1 MRIFLLIMSFCFLL
15 GSCNSKVDITESSQ
29 LSYELEKVV
38 DHDGIIW
45 SIEFLD
51 NENIIFTDKEGQI
64 YTFNGSE
71 KNEIEGAPEI
81 YLNRQGGLMDIQL
94 HPDFQDNNTLYI
106 TYAKKLDDNGG
117 NTTVARAKFNGNSL
131 VDLEDIFVSK
141 QSSEKGYHWG
151 SRIAFDKAGHLYFGI
166 GDRGSRDINPQ
177 DLYRDGGK
185 VFRIND
191 DGSIPSDNPY
201 VDKIGI
207 NPAIYSYGHRNPQGI
222 FYHPGTDE
230 IWTNEHGPRGGDEI
244 NIIEPLKNYG
254 WPVISYGINYDS
266 TIFTDLTAMNGME
279 QPLYYWVP
287 SIAPSCFEYLDS
299 DVYDGWNGS
308 LLVGSLNY
316 GYLERLT
323 TNIFGK
329 VNYREKIAPEIGRV
343 RDVKVSPDGYIHF
356 AVEKDGICQPTRL
369 VDCSPPESPPGA
381 PAQIFYHAWTIRP

>member
-1 MRIFLLIMSFCFLL
+1 MRRLSVITPFFLLFFVA
-15 GSCNSKVDITESSQ
+15 CNTKIELSENSE
-29 LSYELEKVV
+29 LSYEIEKVLE
-38 DHDGIIW
+38 HDGIIW
-45 SIEFLD
+45 SLEFID
-51 NENIIFTDKEGQI
+51 DDNIIFTDKAGQI
-64 YTFNGSE
+64 FIYNGSE
-71 KNEIEGAPEI
+71 KSEVLGGPEI
-81 YLNRQGGLMDIQL
+81 YLNKQGGLMDIQL
-94 HPDFQDNNTLYI
+94 HPNFKKNNLLYI
-106 TYAKKLDDNGG
+106 SYAKKLDENGG
-117 NTTVARAKFNGNSL
+117 NTTIAKAKFNGNSL
-131 VDLEDIFVSK
+131 EALEDIFVSE

-151 SRIAFDKAGHLYFGI
+151 SRIAFDKEGHLFFGI

-207 NPAIYSYGHRNPQGI
+207 NPAIYSFGHRNPQGI
-222 FYHPGTDE
+222 FYHPESDE

-244 NIIEPLKNYG
+244 NIIEREKNYG

-266 TIFTDLTAMNGME
+266 TIFTDLTKKEGME

-299 DVYDGWNGS
+299 DNYGDWKGS

-323 TNIFGK
+323 LNVFGK
-329 VNYREKIAPEIGRV
+329 VNYREKIAPGVGRV
-343 RDVKVSPDGYIHF
+343 RDVKVSPSGFIHI
-356 AVEKDGICQPTRL
+356 AVEKDGIYKIVPQ
-369 VDCSPPESPPGA
+369 
-381 PAQIFYHAWTIRP
+381 

>member
-1 MRIFLLIMSFCFLL
+1 MRRLSVFTPLFLLFFVA
-15 GSCNSKVDITESSQ
+15 CNTKIELTETSE
-29 LSYELEKVV
+29 LSYEIEKVV
-38 DHDGIIW
+38 EHDGIIW

-51 NENIIFTDKEGQI
+51 DNNIIFTDKAGQI
-64 YTFNGSE
+64 FKYNGSE
-71 KNEIEGAPEI
+71 KSEVLGGPEI

-94 HPDFQDNNTLYI
+94 HPDFNDNNTLYI
-106 TYAKKLDDNGG
+106 TYAKKLDENGG
-117 NTTVARAKFNGNSL
+117 NTTIARAKLNGNSL

-141 QSSEKGYHWG
+141 QSSEKGTHWG
-151 SRIAFDKAGHLYFGI
+151 SRIAFDKEGHLYFGI

-191 DGSIPSDNPY
+191 DGSIPLDNPY

-222 FYHPGTDE
+222 FYHPETDE

-266 TIFTDLTAMNGME
+266 TIFTDLTAKNGME
-279 QPLYYWVP
+279 QPLYHWVP

-299 DVYDGWNGS
+299 DVYDGWSGS

-329 VNYREKIAPEIGRV
+329 VNYREKIASDIGRV
-343 RDVKVSPDGYIHF
+343 RDIKVSPDGYIHL
-356 AVEKDGICQPTRL
+356 AVEKDGIYRIIPQ
-369 VDCSPPESPPGA
+369 
-381 PAQIFYHAWTIRP
+381 

>member
-1 MRIFLLIMSFCFLL
+1 MRIFLFIMSFCFLL

-64 YTFNGSE
+64 YTYNGSE

-106 TYAKKLDDNGG
+106 TYAKKLDENGG

-244 NIIEPLKNYG
+244 NIIKPLKNYG
-254 WPVISYGINYDS
+254 WPVIS
-266 TIFTDLTAMNGME
+266 L
-279 QPLYYWVP
+279 
-287 SIAPSCFEYLDS
+287 
-299 DVYDGWNGS
+299 S
-308 LLVGSLNY
+308 L
-316 GYLERLT
+316 
-323 TNIFGK
+323 
-329 VNYREKIAPEIGRV
+329 
-343 RDVKVSPDGYIHF
+343 IH
-356 AVEKDGICQPTRL
+356 I
-369 VDCSPPESPPGA
+369 
-381 PAQIFYHAWTIRP
+381 

>member
-1 MRIFLLIMSFCFLL
+1 MSFCFLL

-64 YTFNGSE
+64 YTYNGSE

-94 HPDFQDNNTLYI
+94 HPNFQDNNTLYI
-106 TYAKKLDDNGG
+106 TYAKKLDENGG
-117 NTTVARAKFNGNSL
+117 NTTVARAKYNGNSL

-266 TIFTDLTAMNGME
+266 TIFTEKTHTPDME

-299 DVYDGWNGS
+299 DIYDGWEGS
-308 LLVGSLNY
+308 LLTGSLSF

-323 TNIFGK
+323 LDFFGN
-329 VNYREKIAPEIGRV
+329 VNYREKVASDIGRV
-343 RDVKVSPDGYIHF
+343 RDVKVSPAGYIF
-356 AVEKDGICQPTRL
+356 MGVENEGIFKIIPK
-369 VDCSPPESPPGA
+369 
-381 PAQIFYHAWTIRP
+381 I

>member
-1 MRIFLLIMSFCFLL
+1 MRIFLFIMSFCFLL

-64 YTFNGSE
+64 YTYNGSE

-94 HPDFQDNNTLYI
+94 HPNFQDNNTLYI
-106 TYAKKLDDNGG
+106 TYAKKLDENGG
-117 NTTVARAKFNGNSL
+117 NTTVARAKYNGNSL

-151 SRIAFDKAGHLYFGI
+151 SRIAFDKAGYLYFGI

-191 DGSIPSDNPY
+191 DGSIPLANPY

-254 WPVISYGINYDS
+254 WPVISYGLNYDS

-343 RDVKVSPDGYIHF
+343 RDVKVSPDGYIHL
-356 AVEKDGICQPTRL
+356 AVEKDGIYRIVPL
-369 VDCSPPESPPGA
+369 
-381 PAQIFYHAWTIRP
+381 

>member
-1 MRIFLLIMSFCFLL
+1 MSFFFLL

-64 YTFNGSE
+64 YTYNGSE

-94 HPDFQDNNTLYI
+94 HPEFQDNNTLYI
-106 TYAKKLDDNGG
+106 TYAKKLDENGG
-117 NTTVARAKFNGNSL
+117 NTTVARAKLNGNSL

-244 NIIEPLKNYG
+244 NIIKPLKNYG

-266 TIFTDLTAMNGME
+266 TIFTDLTAKTGME
-279 QPLYYWVP
+279 QPLY
-287 SIAPSCFEYLDS
+287 
-299 DVYDGWNGS
+299 
-308 LLVGSLNY
+308 
-316 GYLERLT
+316 
-323 TNIFGK
+323 
-329 VNYREKIAPEIGRV
+329 
-343 RDVKVSPDGYIHF
+343 
-356 AVEKDGICQPTRL
+356 
-369 VDCSPPESPPGA
+369 
-381 PAQIFYHAWTIRP
+381 